1 MPKLAIATLKAA
13 APYSQSRLHEA
24 PKLAKEGM
32 DAYEQ
37 RTWREKAHVDEK
49 GDVFIPPM
57 SFKQALDAAA
67 KYLSIS
73 VPGKGKATYT
83 KNFTSGC
90 LVMEPV
96 YVGVKKDDLA
106 VDKIHAN
113 ANGVRGS
120 GKRVWRLF
128 PRVDDWKAD
137 VEFHVYDD
145 AITKEVFEQVLR
157 ESGRFIGIGRF
168 RPQNGGFYGRYSV
181 EKINW
186 QEAA

>member
-1 MPKLAIATLKAA
+1 MPKIALATLKAV
-13 APYSQSRLHEA
+13 APYSQSRVHET
-24 PKLAKEGM
+24 PKLPKEGA

-37 RTWREKAHVDEK
+37 RTWRDKCHTTESGE
-49 GDVFIPPM
+49 VFIPPM
-57 SFKQALDAAA
+57 SLKQAVDAAA

-90 LVMEPV
+90 LVLDPIPL
-96 YVGVKKDDLA
+96 GVSKDA
-106 VDKIHAN
+106 VSMDRIYAN
-113 ANGVRGS
+113 ANGIRGS

-181 EKINW
+181 EKLKW
-186 QEAA
+186 SQA